1 MAGLLSL
8 SNELLIA
15 IYSAVPTLESAVS
28 LSGTS
33 RRLRAVWLEHSNH
46 IITSILSATTPA
58 YEDALDLAVKE
69 ETWASSGTS
78 DTQSAQYRLR
88 PASSTTPTPVPA
100 RLCLPR
106 LLQNAQLASSAAA
119 AWMAEEFDRKYG
131 GRFKGIH
138 APVEPSYYMM
148 RKLLFARRH
157 PEAQTLP
164 ALYAYLCAV
173 PHDTLDLHCDFA
185 EWLTSRG
192 TAYEVK
198 QPHGMIKPKEQ
209 WTEDEIWEA
218 DEYGLA
224 HLHWDD
230 WVWVNDVLDAFRMNR
245 HGHLGHEDLKAE
257 VFEDPAD
264 RKSYKEMT
272 AGMTG

>member
-148 RKLLFARRH
+148 RKLLFA
-157 PEAQTLP
+157 A
-164 ALYAYLCAV
+164 
-173 PHDTLDLHCDFA
+173 DTLRRRPCQPCTP
-185 EWLTSRG
+185 TSAPCRTTPLIF
-192 TAYEVK
+192 TATS
-198 QPHGMIKPKEQ
+198 PNG
-209 WTEDEIWEA
+209 
-218 DEYGLA
+218 
-224 HLHWDD
+224 
-230 WVWVNDVLDAFRMNR
+230 
-245 HGHLGHEDLKAE
+245 
-257 VFEDPAD
+257 
-264 RKSYKEMT
+264 
-272 AGMTG
+272 